1 MKPIRTIVILL
12 LTLALSACATDKTLQ
27 PQRWAQAVQ
36 TADSRAAHLSLA
48 EHYEEIAAT
57 LDADAAE
64 ERAMLEQYLAKPWK
78 YGKRIHDLKSQASGM
93 IQDLEKAAKESRQ
106 LATYHR
112 QMAEQEK

>member
-1 MKPIRTIVILL
+1 MKSIRTIAMLS
-12 LTLALSACATDKTLQ
+12 LALSVCACATNKELQ

-112 QMAEQEK
+112 QMAKQEK